1 MKLKY
6 FLKEKLNL
14 SNGYIIAIAVLILIV
29 IIGGSYALFTTSS
42 ESKGALNIVT
52 GDLKPSMTSD
62 QLDEDNDVV
71 VEPNQVKTV
80 IISLKNVNP
89 VEAKYN
95 LFYSTSKENANIEIG
110 YLTTGDDAP
119 TTLGYTIPKTGSSDD
134 TKTIKVRILN
144 NEKEN
149 ITVTFGSNVGLAKS
163 NLDFPAGKQA
173 LTKIDSNVIQAY
185 NYQEDKTA
193 TNYCINGEEETC
205 EKTTCLEDSDANSC
219 TQGTIVRYAVSD
231 TENHYFYVLHD
242 DGATLT
248 LQQREN
254 TVKNVPWISKEDYIA
269 AGGTEAEY
277 GTNGNN
283 TKGPITAITKLEE
296 ATKTWSNVN
305 DMTYQMGTTNFNGT
319 NAFTGCTTD
328 SNYKATCSVN
338 TYNSDANA
346 LTFPKRTAK
355 ARMIT
360 AQEASST
367 SCLQWKDN
375 SKDSTIMGSSID
387 SNNHGSC
394 PDFMHNYLYHSKTY
408 GGSYEDNTVNE
419 NGDDN
424 ESYWTMSV
432 ISSNFFASFIVHR
445 GGNINASYISTTAT
459 NGARAVIQINKNS

>member
-14 SNGYIIAIAVLILIV
+14 SNGYIVAIAVLILIV
-29 IIGGSYALFTTSS
+29 VIGGSYALFTTSS

-52 GDLKPSMTSD
+52 GDLKTSMESD
-62 QLDEDNDVV
+62 QLDNDNQVI

-95 LFYSTSKENANIEIG
+95 LYYSTSKENSNIEIG
-110 YLTTGDDAP
+110 YLATGDDAP
-119 TTLGYTIPKTGSSDD
+119 TTLGYTIPKTGGSDD

-205 EKTTCLEDSDANSC
+205 EKTTCLENSDANSC
-219 TQGTIVRYAVSD
+219 TQGTIVRYAVND

-254 TVKNVPWISKEDYIA
+254 TVRDIA
-269 AGGTEAEY
+269 WYKDSNES
-277 GTNGNN
+277 

-319 NAFTGCTTD
+319 NAFTGCTYSTTD
-328 SNYKATCSVN
+328 YKITCNVN
-338 TYNSDANA
+338 TYNSDETA

-367 SCLQWKDN
+367 SCLVSKDG
-375 SKDSTIMGSSID
+375 STDSTIMGNSI
-387 SNNHGSC
+387 NAYNQGSC
-394 PDFMHNYLYHSKTY
+394 PDWMHNYLYQSTSY
-408 GGSYEDNTVNE
+408 GGSYEDNTTNE
-419 NGDDN
+419 NYDWA
-424 ESYWTMSV
+424 YWTMSAGSANSPLACYV
-432 ISSNFFASFIVHR
+432 RREGLLLYDYTSSTI
-445 GGNINASYISTTAT
+445 G
-459 NGARAVIQINKNS
+459 GARAVIQIDK

>member
-29 IIGGSYALFTTSS
+29 VIGGSYALFTTSS

-95 LFYSTSKENANIEIG
+95 LYYSTSKANANIEIG

-119 TTLGYTIPKTGSSDD
+119 TTLGYTIPKTGSSGD

-163 NLDFPAGKQA
+163 NLDFPTGKQA

-205 EKTTCLEDSDANSC
+205 EKTTCLENSDANSC

-248 LQQREN
+248 LQQRES
-254 TVKNVPWISKEDYIA
+254 TVKNVPWISKEDYIS
-269 AGGTEAEY
+269 AGGTEEEY

-319 NAFTGCTTD
+319 NAFTGCAAD
-328 SNYKATCSVN
+328 SNYKVTCSVN
-338 TYNSDANA
+338 TYNSNPNA

-360 AQEASST
+360 AQEVSAT
-367 SCLQWKDN
+367 SCLVWKDG
-375 SKDSTIMGSSID
+375 SKDSTIMDNSINA
-387 SNNHGSC
+387 NNDGSC
-394 PDFMHNYLYHSKTY
+394 PDWMHNYLYQSSIH
-408 GGSYEDNTVNE
+408 GGSYDDNTVNE
-419 NGDDN
+419 NGEYNND
-424 ESYWTMSV
+424 YWTMSAY
-432 ISSNFFASFIVHR
+432 SSGFPVAWRVYRAGFLY
-445 GGNINASYISTTAT
+445 GGDTFSTDK
-459 NGARAVIQINKNS
+459 GVRAVIQIDKNL

>member
-248 LQQREN
+248 LQQRES
-254 TVKNVPWISKEDYIA
+254 TVKNVPWISKEDYIS
-269 AGGTEAEY
+269 AGGTEEEY

-319 NAFTGCTTD
+319 NAFTGCTPD
-328 SNYKATCSVN
+328 SNYKITCSVN
-338 TYNSDANA
+338 TYNSNANA

-367 SCLQWKDN
+367 SCLAWKDG
-375 SKDSTIMGSSID
+375 SKDSTIMDGSINSY
-387 SNNHGSC
+387 NQGSC
-394 PDFMHNYLYHSKTY
+394 PDFMHNYLYQSTSY
-408 GGSYEDNTVNE
+408 GGSYDDNTVNE
-419 NGDDN
+419 DGIYNYD
-424 ESYWTMSV
+424 YWTMSAY
-432 ISSNFFASFIVHR
+432 SSWSLKAYYVNRAANLTYDNTSDTRR
-445 GGNINASYISTTAT
+445 GV
-459 NGARAVIQINKNS
+459 RAVIQIDKNL

>member
-95 LFYSTSKENANIEIG
+95 LYYSTSKENANIEIG

-205 EKTTCLEDSDANSC
+205 EKTTCLENSDANSC

-231 TENHYFYVLHD
+231 TESHYFYVLHD

-254 TVKNVPWISKEDYIA
+254 TVKNVPWISKEDYIS
-269 AGGTEAEY
+269 AGGTEEEY

-319 NAFTGCTTD
+319 NAFTGCAAD
-328 SNYKATCSVN
+328 SNYKVTCSVN
-338 TYNSDANA
+338 TYNSDEAA

-367 SCLQWKDN
+367 SCLFQRTGATD
-375 SKDSTIMGSSID
+375 TIIIGSSINL
-387 SNNHGSC
+387 SNQGSC
-394 PDFMHNYLYHSKTY
+394 PDWMHNYLYDSTKY
-408 GGSYEDNTVNE
+408 GGSYEDNTM
-419 NGDDN
+419 N
-424 ESYWTMSV
+424 ESGIHNCDYWTMSTA
-432 ISSNFFASFIVHR
+432 SSGILAEFVSHTGFLAEYYTSSEGLGV
-445 GGNINASYISTTAT
+445 
-459 NGARAVIQINKNS
+459 RAVIQIDKNL

>member
-14 SNGYIIAIAVLILIV
+14 SNGYIIAIVALIIIIL
-29 IIGGSYALFTTSS
+29 IGGSYALFTTYS
-42 ESKGALNIVT
+42 ESKGTLNIVT
-52 GDLKPSMTSD
+52 GDLKTSMTSD
-62 QLDEDNDVV
+62 QLDDDNQVV

-95 LFYSTSKENANIEIG
+95 LYYSTSKENANIEIG

-119 TTLGYTIPKTGSSDD
+119 TTLGYTISKTGSSDD

-163 NLDFPAGKQA
+163 NLDFPTGKQA

-185 NYQEDKTA
+185 NYQEDNTA

-205 EKTTCLEDSDANSC
+205 EKTTCLESSDANSC
-219 TQGTIVRYAVSD
+219 TQGTIVRYAVND

-242 DGATLT
+242 DGTTLT

-254 TVKNVPWISKEDYIA
+254 TVRNIPWYQDSNDS
-269 AGGTEAEY
+269 
-277 GTNGNN
+277 

-319 NAFTGCTTD
+319 NAFTGCTYSTAD
-328 SNYKATCSVN
+328 YKITCNVN
-338 TYNSDANA
+338 TYNSDEAA

-360 AQEASST
+360 AQETNST
-367 SCLQWKDN
+367 SCLVWKDG
-375 SKDSTIMGSSID
+375 SKDSTIIGNSIN
-387 SNNHGSC
+387 SYNHGSC
-394 PDFMHNYLYHSKTY
+394 PDWMRNYLYQSTSY
-408 GGSYEDNTVNE
+408 GGSYEDNTTNE
-419 NGDDN
+419 NGVYNYD
-424 ESYWTMSV
+424 YWTMSAYSAYSPYAWYV
-432 ISSNFFASFIVHR
+432 DRAGYLYNSGTSLTGA
-445 GGNINASYISTTAT
+445 
-459 NGARAVIQINKNS
+459 GARAVIQIDKNL

>member
-14 SNGYIIAIAVLILIV
+14 SNGYIAAIAVLILIV
-29 IIGGSYALFTTSS
+29 VIGGSYALFTTSS
-42 ESKGALNIVT
+42 ESRGALNIVT
-52 GDLKPSMTSD
+52 GDLKLSMESD
-62 QLDEDNDVV
+62 QLDNDNQVI

-95 LFYSTSKENANIEIG
+95 LYYSTSKANANIEIG
-110 YLTTGDDAP
+110 YLATGDDAP

-163 NLDFPAGKQA
+163 NLDFPTGKLA

-205 EKTTCLEDSDANSC
+205 EKTTCLENSDANSC
-219 TQGTIVRYAVSD
+219 TQGTIVRYAVND
-231 TENHYFYVLHD
+231 TESHYFYVLHD

-319 NAFTGCTTD
+319 NAFTGCTYQTTD
-328 SNYKATCSVN
+328 YKNTCSVN
-338 TYNSDANA
+338 TYNSDAAA

-367 SCLQWKDN
+367 SCLVYKDG
-375 SKDSTIMGSSID
+375 SKDTTVMGNSINA
-387 SNNHGSC
+387 NNDGSC
-394 PDFMHNYLYHSKTY
+394 PDWMHNYLYQSKTY
-408 GGSYEDNTVNE
+408 GGSYEDNTT
-419 NGDDN
+419 N
-424 ESYWTMSV
+424 ESGDYNWDYWTMSAN
-432 ISSNFFASFIVHR
+432 SSNSVYVWFVHR
-445 GGNINASYISTTAT
+445 WGHLSDDYGTSGTSFGT
-459 NGARAVIQINKNS
+459 RAVIQIDK

>member
-14 SNGYIIAIAVLILIV
+14 SNGYIVAIAVLILIV
-29 IIGGSYALFTTSS
+29 VIGGSYALFTTSS

-52 GDLKPSMTSD
+52 GDLKTLMESD
-62 QLDEDNDVV
+62 QLDNDNQVI

-95 LFYSTSKENANIEIG
+95 LYYSTSKENSNIEIG
-110 YLTTGDDAP
+110 YLATGDDAP

-205 EKTTCLEDSDANSC
+205 EKTTCLENSDANSC
-219 TQGTIVRYAVSD
+219 TQGTIVRYAVND
-231 TENHYFYVLHD
+231 TESHYFYVLHD

-254 TVKNVPWISKEDYIA
+254 TVKNVPWISKEDYIT

-277 GTNGNN
+277 GTDGNN
-283 TKGPITAITKLEE
+283 TKGPITAIKKLEE

-319 NAFTGCTTD
+319 NAFTGCTYSTTD
-328 SNYKATCSVN
+328 YKNTCSVN
-338 TYNSDANA
+338 TYNSDANS

-360 AQEASST
+360 AQEVSST
-367 SCLQWKDN
+367 SCLVWKDG
-375 SKDSTIMGSSID
+375 SKDSTIMGSSINA
-387 SNNHGSC
+387 SNDGSC
-394 PDFMHNYLYHSKTY
+394 PDWMHNYLYQSTSY
-408 GGSYEDNTVNE
+408 GGSYNDNTVNE
-419 NGDDN
+419 NGTYNYD
-424 ESYWTMSV
+424 YWTMSAN
-432 ISSNFFASFIVHR
+432 SSDSP
-445 GGNINASYISTTAT
+445 NAWLVRRAGSLSSDITSNAGI
-459 NGARAVIQINKNS
+459 GARAVVVISK

>member
-14 SNGYIIAIAVLILIV
+14 SNGYIVAIAVLILIV
-29 IIGGSYALFTTSS
+29 VIGGSYALFTTSS

-52 GDLKPSMTSD
+52 GDLKTLMESD
-62 QLDEDNDVV
+62 QLDNDNQVI

-95 LFYSTSKENANIEIG
+95 LYYSTSKENSNIEIG
-110 YLTTGDDAP
+110 YLATGDDAP

-149 ITVTFGSNVGLAKS
+149 ITVTFGSNVGLATS

-205 EKTTCLEDSDANSC
+205 EKTTCLENSDANSC
-219 TQGTIVRYAVSD
+219 TQGTIVRYAVND
-231 TENHYFYVLHD
+231 TESHYFYVLHD

-254 TVKNVPWISKEDYIA
+254 TVRNIPWYEEKTTDET
-269 AGGTEAEY
+269 GTT
-277 GTNGNN
+277 TNTNNN
-283 TKGPITAITKLEE
+283 TKGPLTILPKLEE
-296 ATKTWSNVN
+296 ATSTWTNVN
-305 DMTYQMGTTNFNGT
+305 EQEYTAGYTNFYE
-319 NAFTGCTTD
+319 NAYTGCTYST
-328 SNYKATCSVN
+328 SNYKITCSVN
-338 TYNSDANA
+338 TYNSDSAN
-346 LTFPKRTAK
+346 LTLAKRK
-355 ARMIT
+355 VRARMIT

-367 SCLQWKDN
+367 SCLVWKDG
-375 SKDSTIMGSSID
+375 SKDSTIMGSSI
-387 SNNHGSC
+387 NAYNFGSC
-394 PDFMHNYLYHSKTY
+394 PDWMQNYLYQSTSF
-408 GGSYEDNTVNE
+408 GGSYDDNTVNE
-419 NGDDN
+419 NGVYNYD
-424 ESYWTMSV
+424 YWTMSALSV
-432 ISSNFFASFIVHR
+432 DSTIAWSVDREGFFHR
-445 GGNINASYISTTAT
+445 NTTALT
-459 NGARAVIQINKNS
+459 NAGARAVIQIDK

>member
-29 IIGGSYALFTTSS
+29 VIGGSYALFTTSS

-95 LFYSTSKENANIEIG
+95 LYYSTSKENANIEIG

-163 NLDFPAGKQA
+163 NLDFPTGKQA

-205 EKTTCLEDSDANSC
+205 EKTTCLENSDANSC

-277 GTNGNN
+277 GTDGNN

-319 NAFTGCTTD
+319 NAFTGCTSD
-328 SNYKATCSVN
+328 SNYKITCSVN
-338 TYNSDANA
+338 TYNSDEAT

-367 SCLQWKDN
+367 SCLVWKDGLT
-375 SKDSTIMGSSID
+375 DSTIMGNSI
-387 SNNHGSC
+387 NAYNVGSC
-394 PDFMHNYLYHSKTY
+394 PDWVHNYLYQSTSY
-408 GGSYEDNTVNE
+408 GGSYNDNTVNKDGIY
-419 NGDDN
+419 NYN
-424 ESYWTMSV
+424 YWIMSA
-432 ISSNFFASFIVHR
+432 ISSSSAGVWTVHNE
-445 GGNINASYISTTAT
+445 GSLYYYGAFYTGN
-459 NGARAVIQINKNS
+459 GVRAVIQIDKNL

>member
-14 SNGYIIAIAVLILIV
+14 SNGYIVAIAVLILIV
-29 IIGGSYALFTTSS
+29 VIGGSYALFTTSS

-52 GDLKPSMTSD
+52 GDLKTLMESD
-62 QLDEDNDVV
+62 QLDNDNQVI

-95 LFYSTSKENANIEIG
+95 LYYSTSKENSNIEIG
-110 YLTTGDDAP
+110 YLATGDNAP

-149 ITVTFGSNVGLAKS
+149 ITVTFGSNVGLATS

-205 EKTTCLEDSDANSC
+205 EKTTCLENSDANSC
-219 TQGTIVRYAVSD
+219 TQGTIVRYAVND
-231 TENHYFYVLHD
+231 TESHYFYVLHD

-277 GTNGNN
+277 GTEGNN
-283 TKGPITAITKLEE
+283 TKGPITAIKKLEE

-319 NAFTGCTTD
+319 NAFTGCAYSTTD
-328 SNYKATCSVN
+328 YKITCNVN
-338 TYNSDANA
+338 TYNSDETA

-367 SCLQWKDN
+367 SCLVYKDGSTN
-375 SKDSTIMGSSID
+375 STIMGNSID
-387 SNNHGSC
+387 AYNQGSC
-394 PDFMHNYLYHSKTY
+394 PDWMHNYLYQSKTY
-408 GGSYEDNTVNE
+408 GGSYEDNTLNE
-419 NGDDN
+419 IGVYNYD
-424 ESYWTMSV
+424 YWTMSAN
-432 ISSNFFASFIVHR
+432 SSYSPNAWFVNR
-445 GGNINASYISTTAT
+445 VGNLGGGSTSSTGA
-459 NGARAVIQINKNS
+459 GARAVIQIDK

>member
-6 FLKEKLNL
+6 LLKEKLNL
-14 SNGYIIAIAVLILIV
+14 SNGYIIAIVALIIIIL
-29 IIGGSYALFTTSS
+29 IGGSYALFTTYS

-52 GDLKPSMTSD
+52 GDLKSSMTSD
-62 QLDEDNDVV
+62 QLDDDNQAV

-95 LFYSTSKENANIEIG
+95 LYYSTSKENANIEIG

-149 ITVTFGSNVGLAKS
+149 ITVTFGSSVGLAKS
-163 NLDFPAGKQA
+163 NLDFPDGKQA

-205 EKTTCLEDSDANSC
+205 EKTTCLESSDANSC
-219 TQGTIVRYAVSD
+219 IQGTIVRYAVSD

-254 TVKNVPWISKEDYIA
+254 TVRNIPWYKDSNDS
-269 AGGTEAEY
+269 
-277 GTNGNN
+277 
-283 TKGPITAITKLEE
+283 TKGPLTILPYLEAATA
-296 ATKTWSNVN
+296 TWTNVELQEY
-305 DMTYQMGTTNFNGT
+305 TAGYTNFYE
-319 NAFTGCTTD
+319 NAYTGCTYST
-328 SNYKATCSVN
+328 SNYKINCSVN
-338 TYNSDANA
+338 TYNGDSAN
-346 LTFPKRTAK
+346 LTLSKRK
-355 ARMIT
+355 VRARMIT
-360 AQEASST
+360 AQEVNST
-367 SCLQWKDN
+367 SCLVLKDG
-375 SKDSTIMGSSID
+375 SKDSTIMGNSI
-387 SNNHGSC
+387 NAYNYGSC
-394 PDFMHNYLYHSKTY
+394 PDWMHNYLYQSTSY
-408 GGSYEDNTVNE
+408 GGSYNDNTTNE
-419 NGDDN
+419 DGIYNYD
-424 ESYWTMSV
+424 YWTMSAH
-432 ISSNFFASFIVHR
+432 SSFSPTAWTVTH
-445 GGNINASYISTTAT
+445 GGTLYNNLTSNTG
-459 NGARAVIQINKNS
+459 NGARAVIQIDKNL

>member
-52 GDLKPSMTSD
+52 GDLKTSMASD
-62 QLDEDNDVV
+62 QLDNDNQVV

-95 LFYSTSKENANIEIG
+95 LYYSTSKENANIEIG
-110 YLTTGDDAP
+110 YLATGDDAP

-205 EKTTCLEDSDANSC
+205 EKTTCLENSDANSC
-219 TQGTIVRYAVSD
+219 IQGTIVRYAVSD

-254 TVKNVPWISKEDYIA
+254 TVKNVPWISKEDYIT
-269 AGGTEAEY
+269 AGGTEEEY

-296 ATKTWSNVN
+296 VTKTWSNVN

-319 NAFTGCTTD
+319 NAFTGCTVD
-328 SNYKATCSVN
+328 YSNYKIACSVN

-360 AQEASST
+360 VQEASST
-367 SCLQWKDN
+367 SCLVYKDG
-375 SKDSTIMGSSID
+375 SKDSTIMENAID
-387 SNNHGSC
+387 AYNDGSC
-394 PDFMHNYLYHSKTY
+394 PDWMHNYLYQSTSY
-408 GGSYEDNTVNE
+408 GGSYNDNTANE
-419 NGDDN
+419 NGEYDWN
-424 ESYWTMSV
+424 YWTMSSD
-432 ISSNFFASFIVHR
+432 SSYSLSSWNVTRAGHVGSL
-445 GGNINASYISTTAT
+445 GIST
-459 NGARAVIQINKNS
+459 NLGARAVIQIDKNL

>member
-14 SNGYIIAIAVLILIV
+14 SNGYIVAIAVLILIV
-29 IIGGSYALFTTSS
+29 VIGGSYALFTTSS
-42 ESKGALNIVT
+42 ESRGALNIVT
-52 GDLKPSMTSD
+52 GDLKPSMESD
-62 QLDEDNDVV
+62 QLDNDNQVI

-95 LFYSTSKENANIEIG
+95 LYYSTSKANANIEIG
-110 YLTTGDDAP
+110 YLATGDDAP

-149 ITVTFGSNVGLAKS
+149 ITVTFGSNVGLAKT
-163 NLDFPAGKQA
+163 NLDFPTGKLA

-185 NYQEDKTA
+185 NYNEDKTA

-205 EKTTCLEDSDANSC
+205 EATTCLENKDANSC
-219 TQGTIVRYAVSD
+219 TQGTIVRYAVND
-231 TENHYFYVLHD
+231 TESHYFYVLHD

-277 GTNGNN
+277 GTDGNN

-319 NAFTGCTTD
+319 NAFTGCAAD
-328 SNYKATCSVN
+328 SNYKVTCSVN
-338 TYNSDANA
+338 TYNSDETA

-360 AQEASST
+360 IQEANST
-367 SCLQWKDN
+367 SCLTYKDG
-375 SKDSTIMGSSID
+375 SKDTTIMGNSID
-387 SNNHGSC
+387 AYNRGSC
-394 PDFMHNYLYHSKTY
+394 PDWMHNYLYQSKTY
-408 GGSYEDNTVNE
+408 GGSYEDNTPNE
-419 NGDDN
+419 NGTYN
-424 ESYWTMSV
+424 NNYWTMSTYPV
-432 ISSNFFASFIVHR
+432 NSRIWYIYRGGYFASDYSSIVV
-445 GGNINASYISTTAT
+445 
-459 NGARAVIQINKNS
+459 NGARAVIQIDKNL

>member
-14 SNGYIIAIAVLILIV
+14 SNGYIVAIAVLILIV
-29 IIGGSYALFTTSS
+29 VIGGSYALFTTSS

-52 GDLKPSMTSD
+52 GDLKTSMESD
-62 QLDEDNDVV
+62 QLDNDNQVI

-95 LFYSTSKENANIEIG
+95 LYYSTSKENSNIEIG

-119 TTLGYTIPKTGSSDD
+119 TTLGYTIPKTGSNDD

-163 NLDFPAGKQA
+163 NLDFPTGKQA

-205 EKTTCLEDSDANSC
+205 EKTTCLENSDANSC
-219 TQGTIVRYAVSD
+219 IQGTIVRYAVND

-277 GTNGNN
+277 GTDGNN

-319 NAFTGCTTD
+319 NAFTGCTID
-328 SNYKATCSVN
+328 SNYKVTCSVN
-338 TYNSDANA
+338 TYNSDTNS

-367 SCLQWKDN
+367 SCLIWKDGSN
-375 SKDSTIMGSSID
+375 DSTIMGNSI
-387 SNNHGSC
+387 NAYNYGSC
-394 PDFMHNYLYHSKTY
+394 PDWMHNYLYESKKY
-408 GGSYEDNTVNE
+408 GGSYEGNTTNE
-419 NGDDN
+419 NGIYNYDYWIMSAN
-424 ESYWTMSV
+424 SSYSPRAWHVNRAGYLGHIV
-432 ISSNFFASFIVHR
+432 ISNT
-445 GGNINASYISTTAT
+445 GT
-459 NGARAVIQINKNS
+459 GARAVIQIDK

>member
-14 SNGYIIAIAVLILIV
+14 SNGYIVAIAVLILIV
-29 IIGGSYALFTTSS
+29 VIGGSYALFTTSS

-52 GDLKPSMTSD
+52 GDLKTSMESD
-62 QLDEDNDVV
+62 QLDNDNQVI

-95 LFYSTSKENANIEIG
+95 LYYSTSKENSNIEIG
-110 YLTTGDDAP
+110 YLATGDDAP

-173 LTKIDSNVIQAY
+173 LTKIDSNVIEAY

-205 EKTTCLEDSDANSC
+205 EKTTCLENSDANSC
-219 TQGTIVRYAVSD
+219 TQGTIVRYAVND
-231 TENHYFYVLHD
+231 TESHYFYVLHD

-254 TVKNVPWISKEDYIA
+254 TVKNVPWISKEDYIT

-277 GTNGNN
+277 GTDGNN

-296 ATKTWSNVN
+296 ATKAWSNVN

-319 NAFTGCTTD
+319 NAFTGCAAD
-328 SNYKATCSVN
+328 SNYKVTCSVN
-338 TYNSDANA
+338 TYNSDANS

-367 SCLQWKDN
+367 SCLVWKDG
-375 SKDSTIMGSSID
+375 SKDSTIMGSSI
-387 SNNHGSC
+387 NAYNQGSC
-394 PDFMHNYLYHSKTY
+394 PDWMHNYLYESKKH

-419 NGDDN
+419 NGDYNWD
-424 ESYWTMSV
+424 YWTMSA
-432 ISSNFFASFIVHR
+432 SSFYSPRAWYVSR
-445 GGNINASYISTTAT
+445 GGTFSNSGTSDTRG
-459 NGARAVIQINKNS
+459 GARAVIQIDK

>member
-29 IIGGSYALFTTSS
+29 VIGGSYALFTTSS

-52 GDLKPSMTSD
+52 GDLKPSMTSY
-62 QLDEDNDVV
+62 QLDNDNQVV

-95 LFYSTSKENANIEIG
+95 LYYSTSKENSNIEIG
-110 YLTTGDDAP
+110 YLATGDDAP
-119 TTLGYTIPKTGSSDD
+119 TNVGYTIPKTGSSDD

-205 EKTTCLEDSDANSC
+205 EKTTCLENSDANSC
-219 TQGTIVRYAVSD
+219 IQGTIVRYAVND
-231 TENHYFYVLHD
+231 TESHYFYVLHD

-254 TVKNVPWISKEDYIA
+254 TVKNVPWISKEDYIS

-277 GTNGNN
+277 GTDGNN
-283 TKGPITAITKLEE
+283 SKGPITAITKLEE

-319 NAFTGCTTD
+319 TAFTGCTYSTTD
-328 SNYKATCSVN
+328 YKITCSVN
-338 TYNSDANA
+338 TYNSNANA

-360 AQEASST
+360 AQEANST
-367 SCLQWKDN
+367 SCLVYKDG

-387 SNNHGSC
+387 AYNRGTC
-394 PDFMHNYLYHSKTY
+394 PDWMHNYLYQSTTY
-408 GGSYEDNTVNE
+408 GGSY
-419 NGDDN
+419 DDN
-424 ESYWTMSV
+424 NANTDGVYNYDYWTMSAD
-432 ISSNFFASFIVHR
+432 SSTSARINFVDR
-445 GGNINASYISTTAT
+445 GGYMYNTNAYITLG
-459 NGARAVIQINKNS
+459 GARAVIQINKNL

>member
-14 SNGYIIAIAVLILIV
+14 SNGYIVAIAVLILIV
-29 IIGGSYALFTTSS
+29 VIGGSYALFTTSS

-52 GDLKPSMTSD
+52 GDLKTSMDSD
-62 QLDEDNDVV
+62 QLDNDNQVI

-95 LFYSTSKENANIEIG
+95 LYYSTSKENANIEIG

-173 LTKIDSNVIQAY
+173 LTKIDSNVIEAY
-185 NYQEDKTA
+185 NYQEDKIA

-205 EKTTCLEDSDANSC
+205 EKTTCLENSDANSC
-219 TQGTIVRYAVSD
+219 TQGTIVRYAVND
-231 TENHYFYVLHD
+231 TESHYFYVLHD

-254 TVKNVPWISKEDYIA
+254 TVKNIPWYQDSNDS
-269 AGGTEAEY
+269 
-277 GTNGNN
+277 
-283 TKGPITAITKLEE
+283 TKGPITVITKLEE

-319 NAFTGCTTD
+319 NAFTGCTVD
-328 SNYKATCSVN
+328 SSYKVTCSVN

-360 AQEASST
+360 AQEANST
-367 SCLQWKDN
+367 SCLAWKDG
-375 SKDSTIMGSSID
+375 SKDSTIMGSSIN
-387 SNNHGSC
+387 SYNQGSC
-394 PDFMHNYLYHSKTY
+394 PDWMHNYLYQSKTF

-419 NGDDN
+419 KGEYNW
-424 ESYWTMSV
+424 EYWTMSAD
-432 ISSNFFASFIVHR
+432 SSYSPRAWFVYR
-445 GGNINASYISTTAT
+445 GGALSNDLDTSNPGL
-459 NGARAVIQINKNS
+459 GARAVIQIDK

>member
-29 IIGGSYALFTTSS
+29 VIGGSYALFTTSS

-95 LFYSTSKENANIEIG
+95 LYYSTSKANANIEIG

-119 TTLGYTIPKTGSSDD
+119 TTLGYTIPKTGSSGD

-163 NLDFPAGKQA
+163 NLDFPTGKQA

-205 EKTTCLEDSDANSC
+205 EKTTCLENSDANSC

-231 TENHYFYVLHD
+231 TENHYFYVIHD

-319 NAFTGCTTD
+319 NAFTGCTID
-328 SNYKATCSVN
+328 SNSKATCSVN
-338 TYNSDANA
+338 TYNSDEAV

-360 AQEASST
+360 AQEVSST
-367 SCLQWKDN
+367 SCLVWKDG
-375 SKDSTIMGSSID
+375 SKDSTIMDNSINA
-387 SNNHGSC
+387 NNDGSC
-394 PDFMHNYLYHSKTY
+394 PDFMHNYLYQSASL

-419 NGDDN
+419 NEMHNYD
-424 ESYWTMSV
+424 YWTMSSS
-432 ISSNFFASFIVHR
+432 SSNSPDVWYVSR
-445 GGNINASYISTTAT
+445 GGHFHYYGHPSDTN
-459 NGARAVIQINKNS
+459 NGARAVIQIDKNL

>member
-52 GDLKPSMTSD
+52 GDLKTSMASD
-62 QLDEDNDVV
+62 QLDNDNQVV

-95 LFYSTSKENANIEIG
+95 LYYSTSKENANIEIG
-110 YLTTGDDAP
+110 YLATGDDAP

-163 NLDFPAGKQA
+163 NLDFPTGKQA

-205 EKTTCLEDSDANSC
+205 EKTTCLENSDANSC

-254 TVKNVPWISKEDYIA
+254 TVKNVPWISKEDYIT
-269 AGGTEAEY
+269 AGGTEEEY

-319 NAFTGCTTD
+319 SAFTGCVAD
-328 SNYKATCSVN
+328 SNYKVTCSVN

-367 SCLQWKDN
+367 SCLAWKDG
-375 SKDSTIMGSSID
+375 SKDSTIVGNSID
-387 SNNHGSC
+387 AWNDGSC
-394 PDFMHNYLYHSKTY
+394 PDWMHNYLYQSKTY

-419 NGDDN
+419 NGEYNYD
-424 ESYWTMSV
+424 YWTMSAN
-432 ISSNFFASFIVHR
+432 SSVSPDSWYVYR
-445 GGNINASYISTTAT
+445 GGSLGYYGGTSNTGR
-459 NGARAVIQINKNS
+459 GARAVIQIDKNL

>member
-29 IIGGSYALFTTSS
+29 VIGGSYALFTTSS

-95 LFYSTSKENANIEIG
+95 LYYSTSKENANIEIG

-205 EKTTCLEDSDANSC
+205 EKTTCLENSDANSC

-277 GTNGNN
+277 GTDGNN

-319 NAFTGCTTD
+319 NAFTGCTSD
-328 SNYKATCSVN
+328 SNYKITCSVN
-338 TYNSDANA
+338 TYNSDEAT

-367 SCLQWKDN
+367 SCLVWKDGLT
-375 SKDSTIMGSSID
+375 DSTIMGNSI
-387 SNNHGSC
+387 NAYNVGSC
-394 PDFMHNYLYHSKTY
+394 PDWVHNYLYQSTSY
-408 GGSYEDNTVNE
+408 GGSYNDNTVNKDGIY
-419 NGDDN
+419 NYN
-424 ESYWTMSV
+424 YWIMSA
-432 ISSNFFASFIVHR
+432 ISSSSAGVWTVHNE
-445 GGNINASYISTTAT
+445 GSLYYYGAFYTGN
-459 NGARAVIQINKNS
+459 GVRAVIQIDKNL

>member
-52 GDLKPSMTSD
+52 GDLKTSMTSD

-95 LFYSTSKENANIEIG
+95 LYYSTSKANANIEIG

-119 TTLGYTIPKTGSSDD
+119 TTLGYTIPKTGSSGD

-205 EKTTCLEDSDANSC
+205 EKTTCLENSDANSC

-254 TVKNVPWISKEDYIA
+254 IVKNVQWISKEDYIA
-269 AGGTEAEY
+269 AGGTEEEY
-277 GTNGNN
+277 GTNRHN

-319 NAFTGCTTD
+319 NAFTGCTYSTTD
-328 SNYKATCSVN
+328 YKITCNVN
-338 TYNSDANA
+338 TYNSDEAA

-367 SCLQWKDN
+367 SCLCYKDG
-375 SKDSTIMGSSID
+375 SKDSTIIGNSINSRND
-387 SNNHGSC
+387 GSC
-394 PDFMHNYLYHSKTY
+394 PDFMHNYLYQSKTY

-419 NGDDN
+419 NGVNNWD
-424 ESYWTMSV
+424 YWTMSSDSSYSPQV
-432 ISSNFFASFIVHR
+432 WNITRAGYIGYNGISHI
-445 GGNINASYISTTAT
+445 
-459 NGARAVIQINKNS
+459 GAGLRAVIQIDKNL